1 MAGFR
6 TIVINKR
13 CKLESRL
20 GYLVI
25 RTIEESRVYIQE
37 IENLIIESTAV
48 SLTSAL
54 LADLVSAGVNVVFCN
69 SEHLPHSTCIPISFH
84 YNSPKKINIQFK
96 WNEELKKSCWQK
108 IVKEKIKQQAFVLN
122 QVNKQEAESSL
133 LEYCERVLP
142 GDTDNMEAIAA
153 KCYFTALFGD
163 YFSRSKSNNIE
174 NSALNY
180 GYSILL
186 SCFSR
191 EIVACGYLTELGI
204 WHRGQENSYNLA
216 CDLME
221 PFRPLVDL
229 HVYDMPISE
238 ENNFR
243 HYMINIL
250 NRKVLID
257 NELQNLVYAIRL
269 YTRKVLKYLNSET
282 SSLYD
287 IQFFREET
295 TDM

>member
-25 RTIEESRVYIQE
+25 RTIEESRVYIPE
-37 IENLIIESTAV
+37 IENLILESTAI

-54 LADLVSAGVNVVFCN
+54 MVDLVSAGVNVIFCD
-69 SEHLPHSTCIPISFH
+69 SVHLPHSMCLPISFH
-84 YNSPKKINIQFK
+84 YNSTRKINIQFE
-96 WNEELKKSCWQK
+96 WNIELKKTCWQM
-108 IVKEKIKQQAFVLN
+108 IIREKIRQQARVLN
-122 QVNKQEAESSL
+122 LVNKKDAETML
-133 LEYCERVLP
+133 LQYRERVLP
-142 GDTDNMEAIAA
+142 GDPDNMEAAAA
-153 KCYFTALFGD
+153 KCYFLALFGD
-163 YFSRSKSNNIE
+163 FFSRTKSNNIE

-204 WHRGQENSYNLA
+204 WHRGSENSYNLA

-221 PFRPLVDL
+221 PFRPLIDL
-229 HVYDMPISE
+229 HVYDMPVSE

-243 HYMINIL
+243 HYMVNVL

-257 NELQNLVYAIRL
+257 NELQNLVFAIRL
-269 YTRKVLKYLNSET
+269 YVRNVFKYLNSE
-282 SSLYD
+282 SSSIYD
-287 IQFFREET
+287 IQFFRDE
-295 TDM
+295 

>member
-54 LADLVSAGVNVVFCN
+54 MSDLISAGVNVIFCD
-69 SEHLPHSTCIPISFH
+69 SVHLPHSMCLPISFH
-84 YNSPKKINIQFK
+84 YNSTRKINIQFE
-96 WNEELKKSCWQK
+96 WNAELKKTCWQK

-122 QVNKQEAESSL
+122 KVNKKDAEATL
-133 LEYCERVLP
+133 LQYRERVLP
-142 GDTDNMEAIAA
+142 GDLNNIEAIAA
-153 KCYFTALFGD
+153 KCYFAALFGD
-163 YFSRSKSNNIE
+163 YFSRTKSNNIE

-186 SCFSR
+186 ACFSR

-221 PFRPLVDL
+221 PFRPLIDL
-229 HVYDMPISE
+229 HVYDMPIAE

-243 HYMINIL
+243 HYMVNVL

-257 NELQNLVYAIRL
+257 NELQSLVYAIRL

-282 SSLYD
+282 SCIYD
-287 IQFFREET
+287 IQFFREEII
-295 TDM
+295 DM